1 MERFDGRANVHL
13 EQTSFLHPPD
23 AGLMPSEDARLLAQI
38 QRGDAEAGRRL
49 VREQYPGVYRY
60 LLYLTGQAEAAKD
73 LTQETFVQ
81 AWRNLDTLDETVRLR
96 PWLHCIARR
105 VFLQALRS
113 RRPQLPLDSLT
124 DLSEPRA
131 AAFTDAV
138 ELRALIQAL
147 PLEER
152 EMVVLHYLEGYNSDE
167 VARIMGVPAG
177 TVRYRLSEA
186 RARLRHAFGDT
197 GPGEGR
203 RDKE

>member
-1 MERFDGRANVHL
+1 VQL

-23 AGLMPSEDARLLAQI
+23 AGLMRSADARLLAQI
-38 QRGDAEAGRRL
+38 RRGDAEAGRRL

-60 LLYLTGQAEAAKD
+60 LLYLTGQTESAKD

-81 AWRNLDTLDETVRLR
+81 AWRNLDTLDESACLR

-105 VFLQALRS
+105 VFLQSLRV
-113 RRPQLPLDSLT
+113 RRPLVSLDSLT
-124 DLSEPRA
+124 DLCEPRA
-131 AAFTDAV
+131 AEFTDAV
-138 ELRALIQAL
+138 ELRALIAAL

-167 VARIMGVPAG
+167 ISRIMGVPAG

-186 RARLRHAFGDT
+186 RARLRQAFGEA
-197 GPGEGR
+197 GPDAGR
-203 RDKE
+203 REGK